1 MKKILLLLSIVF
13 LASCSQSEQE
23 EQEQIKANQDYFQ
36 DVIDKAHVVERDGCE
51 YLVSWGYDRGFMA
64 HKGDCKNMIHK

>member
-1 MKKILLLLSIVF
+1 MKKILLLLSIAF

-23 EQEQIKANQDYFQ
+23 QIKENQDYLQ
-36 DVIDKAHVVERDGCE
+36 DVVDIAHVVERDGCE
-51 YLVSWGYDRGFMA
+51 YLVSWGYNRGFMA